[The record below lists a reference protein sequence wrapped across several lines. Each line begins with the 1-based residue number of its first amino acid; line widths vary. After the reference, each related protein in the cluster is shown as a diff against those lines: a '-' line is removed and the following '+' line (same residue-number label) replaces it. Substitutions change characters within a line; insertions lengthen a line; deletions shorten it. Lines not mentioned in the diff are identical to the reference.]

1 MLKNRYYCVNLKSEK
16 ERTFLIRVKKDFY
29 TEGIIVNEDTILQG
43 YFDFYR
49 FIYLNIL
56 DSGDLKSRIDNHKGI
71 IGDFEEG
78 LAYTYLDEDLIS
90 YDSSD
95 KIDANLVEIAD
106 KELIDKIDFLIRSG
120 VRNLSSNNRQ
130 IYDFFNQRR
139 QIHYKELKSEA
150 ISPIHNLDGTE
161 YIAINDPQ
169 FDFTREDLSEIG
181 QYLQSLNQ
189 KQIVKGRDE
198 NGKKIRRK

>member
-1 MLKNRYYCVNLKSEK
+1 M
-16 ERTFLIRVKKDFY
+16 
-29 TEGIIVNEDTILQG
+29 
-43 YFDFYR
+43 
-49 FIYLNIL
+49 
-56 DSGDLKSRIDNHKGI
+56 
-71 IGDFEEG
+71 
-78 LAYTYLDEDLIS
+78 
-90 YDSSD
+90 
-95 KIDANLVEIAD
+95 
-106 KELIDKIDFLIRSG
+106 
-120 VRNLSSNNRQ
+120 SSNNRQ

-150 ISPIHNLDGTE
+150 ISPIHNLDGTV